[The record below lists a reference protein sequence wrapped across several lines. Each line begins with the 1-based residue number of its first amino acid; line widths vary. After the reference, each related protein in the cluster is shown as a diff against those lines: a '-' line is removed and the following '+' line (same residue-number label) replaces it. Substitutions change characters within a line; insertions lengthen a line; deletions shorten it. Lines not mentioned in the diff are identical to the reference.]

1 MNRFLVSLY
10 IICLMHA
17 QVPRNSV
24 NAMIVNDINSD
35 SNSGGSFLARDM
47 DSETASENHHQQLLQ
62 QHRLRHIY
70 NQNHQNHQNHP
81 NHPNHNSNHNQ
92 YPNQHHESHANHNGH
107 HRQTESHH
115 HVDGASHNDV
125 EIGHIQPNMVKF
137 CHKHNSMQC

>member
-10 IICLMHA
+10 IICLVHA

-70 NQNHQNHQNHP
+70 NQNHQ